1 MSSTLTKLRH
11 VRHLSPV
18 QDGDELIRIARR
30 DPDAEVRF
38 AATEKLDSS
47 FEAQAN
53 ALLRIALCD
62 PSHHIRIAAIRR
74 FDLERED
81 HADILGAIVRN
92 DRDADV
98 RVAALHLLDP
108 HSIEQGN
115 LIAEVADTDG
125 DPYVVLEAIQRMV
138 ASNPLHSAML
148 EYFAERA
155 ECWRMRLEAALRL
168 DPRRG
173 AHADLLRQ
181 IAANDT
187 HQDVR
192 EAAQHM
198 LDSLPALAA

>member
-1 MSSTLTKLRH
+1 MESIMMRLRH

-30 DPDAEVRF
+30 DPDAKVRW
-38 AATEKLDSS
+38 AATEKLDPS
-47 FEAQAN
+47 FEEQAN
-53 ALLRIALCD
+53 ALVRIALCD
-62 PSHHIRIAAIRR
+62 PNYLIRIAAIRR

-81 HADILGAIVRN
+81 HADILGAIVRH
-92 DRDADV
+92 DRDAYV
-98 RVAALHLLDP
+98 RVEALHLLDP

-125 DPYVVLEAIQRMV
+125 DPHVVLEAIQKMV

-155 ECWRMRLEAALRL
+155 ECWRMRMEAVLRL

-181 IAANDT
+181 IAAKDK

-198 LDSLPALAA
+198 LDSLPSLAA